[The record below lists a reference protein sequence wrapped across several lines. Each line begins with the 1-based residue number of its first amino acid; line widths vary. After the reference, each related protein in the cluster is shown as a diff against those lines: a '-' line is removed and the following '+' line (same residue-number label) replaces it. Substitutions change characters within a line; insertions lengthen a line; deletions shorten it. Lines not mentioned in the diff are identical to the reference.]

1 MAESQGPHVAGND
14 VLLLFGNAEHPL
26 CVHTGRPR
34 VGKAVHLKQMPQAV
48 ERALLVPVIEIEIVE
63 EGPHGQR
70 GLIGSQMEAVV
81 DPAADHDHILA
92 VLVGGHIT
100 VLDKLTHFLHLGVMV
115 VLFQNSGQ
123 ALPFRL

>member
-1 MAESQGPHVAGND
+1 M
-14 VLLLFGNAEHPL
+14 
-26 CVHTGRPR
+26 
-34 VGKAVHLKQMPQAV
+34 
-48 ERALLVPVIEIEIVE
+48 E

-81 DPAADHDHILA
+81 DPAADHVHILA

-115 VLFQNSGQ
+115 VLFQNRDRRSRSVCESCIENSLSFCQ
-123 ALPFRL
+123 KRRAQLRS

>member
-1 MAESQGPHVAGND
+1 M
-14 VLLLFGNAEHPL
+14 
-26 CVHTGRPR
+26 
-34 VGKAVHLKQMPQAV
+34 HLKQMPQAV
-48 ERALLVPVIEIEIVE
+48 ERALLMPVIEIEIME